1 MVHVC
6 VATSNQISSKTQDN
20 KMVVPQARQQLG
32 CMGCLNLLRCLPIVP
47 VIGLVVYIRTLFL
60 VPSAL
65 EHAVSLLSVASVSVD
80 RLSDNNAGGKDIVCN
95 IDSDKRGF
103 LRKELRTPCLQ
114 QGYSIVLLEG
124 SWRCLPSHGVS

>member
-1 MVHVC
+1 MNTHTQNFSFDISLT
-6 VATSNQISSKTQDN
+6 ATNHDGNSTGT
-20 KMVVPQARQQLG
+20 RQLG
-32 CMGCLNLLRCLPIVP
+32 GTGDLNLLLRCLPIVP

-65 EHAVSLLSVASVSVD
+65 EHAVSLLLVASVSVD
-80 RLSDNNAGGKDIVCN
+80 RLSDTNAGGKDIVFN
-95 IDSDKRGF
+95 IDSDKQGF